1 MPERQRR
8 THRQSARVVLHGS
21 ALSRLLALPALLLLG
36 LTAWHIIPMGL
47 ASVWYFKANYFVELW
62 VKNQPLL
69 TEESWKQAS
78 GAIDKAIELHPKHPH
93 YLLTKAKINEWGWY
107 AGLMTTK
114 ELEQTEHYYKD
125 AIQARPSWPNAYA
138 DYAYYLGV
146 TQFRITEA
154 FEQLDLA
161 KKYGPYIPETML
173 RALSV
178 GLFRW
183 SNLNAMQKANTLAAL
198 KNATQ
203 AGYPIY
209 KEASRMVKETKKNDV
224 VCTYLSGSNRDFSVE
239 MQKRLQKYFCT
250 SKNGL
255 NNTVLQ

>member
-8 THRQSARVVLHGS
+8 ARTQSASTVLHGTM
-21 ALSRLLALPALLLLG
+21 LSRLLALPALLLLG

-47 ASVWYFKANYFVELW
+47 ASAWYFKANYFVELW

-78 GAIDKAIELHPKHPH
+78 EAIDKAIELHPKHPH

-107 AGLMTTK
+107 GDLMTRK
-114 ELEQTEHYYKD
+114 ELEDTEKYYLD
-125 AIQARPSWPNAYA
+125 AIHARHTWPNAHA

-173 RALSV
+173 RTLSV

-203 AGYPIY
+203 ARYPIY
-209 KEASRMVKETKKNDV
+209 KEALRMVKETKKNDV
-224 VCTYLSGSNRDFSVE
+224 VCIYLSGSKRDFSLE
-239 MQKRLQKYFCT
+239 MQKRLRKDFCT

-255 NNTVLQ
+255 NNTVLR